1 MQDVALGN
9 TLQRSHVIRVEST
22 ASQASALNIVDHI
35 NRKIIHATHAENS
48 NDGPHLMAHHY
59 GHWIPE
65 DETISDASIVKVAM
79 SLIDFQEKRLSH
91 WESMTQRAFC

>member
-48 NDGPHLMAHHY
+48 NDGPHLKAHHY
-59 GHWIPE
+59 GDWIPE
-65 DETISDASIVKVAM
+65 DETISDASIVKVAR

>member
-35 NRKIIHATHAENS
+35 NRKIIHATHAEDS
-48 NDGPHLMAHHY
+48 NDGQHLMVHHY
-59 GHWIPE
+59 GRWIPE
-65 DETISDASIVKVAM
+65 DQTISDASIVKVAR